1 MGTRERLLE
10 SSASLFAAKGYHGVS
25 IEELGAN
32 IGLTGPAIYRHFPTK
47 SALLAEML
55 ITVSRALLAGANL
68 VLAEQLSPKGTL
80 IELISHHTAFALGNP
95 DLIRVQEQ
103 DFSNLDEAHAKQV
116 RRLQRRYV
124 EVWVEQILI
133 VRKGVSTDTAR
144 TMAHA
149 VFGMLNSTPRIH
161 SDQKKDTL
169 ATLMKELA
177 QRALLN

>member
-55 ITVSRALLAGANL
+55 ITVSRALLDGANL
-68 VLAEQLSPKGTL
+68 VLAERLSAKGTL
-80 IELISHHTAFALGNP
+80 IELINHHTAFALANP

-103 DFSNLDEAHAKQV
+103 DFSNLDEAHAQQV

-124 EVWVEQILI
+124 EIWVEQILI
-133 VRKGVSTDTAR
+133 ARKGVSTDAAR

-149 VFGMLNSTPRIH
+149 VFGMLNSTPRIN

-177 QRALLN
+177 ERALLN

>member
-1 MGTRERLLE
+1 MGTRQRLLE
-10 SSASLFAAKGYHGVS
+10 SSAALFAAKGYHGVS

-55 ITVSRALLAGANL
+55 ITVSRALLDGANL
-68 VLAEQLSPKGTL
+68 VLAEQHSPYDTL
-80 IELISHHTAFALGNP
+80 IELISHHAHFALENP
-95 DLIRVQEQ
+95 ALIRVQEQ

-124 EVWVEQILI
+124 EVWVGQILI
-133 VRKGVSTDTAR
+133 ARKGVSTDTAR

-149 VFGMLNSTPRIH
+149 IFGMLNSTPRIN

-177 QRALLN
+177 ERALLN

>member
-10 SSASLFAAKGYHGVS
+10 SSAQLFAAKGYHGVS

-55 ITVSRALLAGANL
+55 ITVSRALLEGAHL
-68 VLAEQLSPKGTL
+68 VLGEQLSPKETL
-80 IELISHHTAFALGNP
+80 VELISHHAAFALENP
-95 DLIRVQEQ
+95 ALIRVQER
-103 DFSNLDEAHAKQV
+103 DFGSLDEVDAKQV

-133 VRKGVSTDTAR
+133 ARKGVSIDVAR

-161 SDQKKDTL
+161 SNQKKDEL

-177 QRALLN
+177 ERALLN

>member
-1 MGTRERLLE
+1 MGTKERLLE
-10 SSASLFAAKGYHGVS
+10 SSAVLFATSGYHGVS

-55 ITVSRALLAGANL
+55 IAVSRSLLAGAHL
-68 VLAEQLSPKGTL
+68 VLAEQLSPKATL
-80 IELISHHTAFALGNP
+80 IELISYHTEFALKNP

-103 DFSNLDEAHAKQV
+103 DFGNIDQVNAKLV
-116 RRLQRRYV
+116 RRLQRGYV
-124 EVWVEQILI
+124 EIWVEQILLI
-133 VRKGVSTDTAR
+133 RNGISTDTAR

-149 VFGMLNSTPRIH
+149 IFGMLNSTPRIK

-177 QRALLN
+177 ERALLN